1 LGFQRKIPAGE
12 ANVMAERLYLQASQ
26 GTASGEAEAKKV
38 NQQELYRRISW
49 KLK

>member
-1 LGFQRKIPAGE
+1 VI
-12 ANVMAERLYLQASQ
+12 AEKLYEQASQ
-26 GTASGEAEAKKV
+26 GTAGGEAEAKKV